1 MWFSPSGAVATCL
14 LLLSP
19 ATVLSLHVDG
29 GSDNLSAYLAAH
41 PVATKAAAAVSTF
54 ADADANANTLTPELV
69 NAVLSQCPSGCVEAG
84 LNPRNWTVYPQL
96 GRLAMCNQTML
107 LDFSLFTSL
116 RKDGSVR
123 ACTTNSTEQ
132 FEAAITRNTN
142 TLNAAS
148 CLSKGSV
155 TTQVQQSLQLAFNQ
169 SRTPATV
176 ADFDAAAQQLAAALS
191 QRNSSDCTDTTAF
204 AYSNSVALGL
214 FAGSGVGDVPAAVL
228 QQLLAKIKTSGFSSS
243 AVVQLCAQD
252 GRSSEY
258 SFGIVASGERDV
270 YLVQDAVAAWASAEC
285 ITTFDDA
292 EDWLDITLSVPSL
305 VGNSTTTTTT
315 TNSTVRATLN
325 KRALNERA
333 ECSTIQVVSG
343 DSCASLAAKCGISAS
358 DFDKYNPSST
368 LCSTLVVGQHV
379 CCSAGTLPDY
389 RPQPNANGTCAS
401 HYVEPGESCA
411 SLAAANDLTNAEIE
425 SFNTDTWAWEGCD
438 NLQAYQYICL
448 SKGDPPMPAPV
459 ANAVCGPQKP
469 GTQQPAS
476 GVSLASLN
484 PCPLNACCNKYGQC
498 GITPDFCTESK
509 SATGAPGTSAP
520 GQNGCIS
527 NCGTDVVVGDAPA
540 EYINIGYFEG
550 YNLER
555 PCLNMEITAMDLTPY
570 THIHLSFGEVST
582 SYEVDI
588 SSIQDQWELFQQ
600 LSGFKKILSL
610 GGWSFSTD
618 PATYSIF
625 REGVQPGNQDTFV
638 ANIVSFVTDNDLDG
652 IDIDW
657 EYPAAPDIPGIPA
670 GSADDTENY
679 LTFITKLRS
688 AMPSGKSVSFCAPAS
703 YWYLRGYSISKMA
716 AVADYVVYMTYD
728 LHGQWDYAHPYAIDG
743 CPAGNCLRSQ
753 VNLTETLQTLAMITK
768 AGVPSNKIAVG
779 VSSYGRSF
787 QMTTPGC
794 TGPMCTYT
802 GGGSG
807 AYPGPCTQT
816 AGYIANAEINAI
828 LNGTG
833 SWEDSTGAVHHINSF
848 SSYLDTDS
856 QSNIAVYD
864 STQWVGYMDDSVKQ
878 DRSKLYESLH
888 MAGVIDWAI
897 DLDGYGGDDVS
908 PGPGGNLVYPP
919 QSIWDSPDPQIGC
932 TPPCIIVLPPYPLT
946 VTHTVTS
953 WPPLTTTLL
962 SSDTAGGGVY
972 VKTTT
977 IPVPAFSISEASLQ
991 PVTLYSTDT
1000 DTYTINP
1007 VQSITPSSFIWTL
1020 PPDYATFPVTTPT
1033 PMTSRDTTVPLTSVP
1048 SASFFSTPVP
1058 VTIQPQPTY
1067 SVEYPKPPVTGGPLT
1082 VKASTTEPSSTKTST
1097 TSSGTSPSTSCTGSG
1112 CGKRDCSIFGCG
1124 GSTSSGGGSSGGGC
1138 GCTSTCPLGS
1148 CGGLGCT
1155 VPGGCGNT
1163 QGPDGGDSSE
1173 CEVSATV
1180 SACTYLVTSYSAWY
1194 LASSTTTTETDCV
1207 TKTACNGQD
1216 TAVTTT
1222 PGSPECTIDPD
1233 VQSALSVEQA
1243 AEETI
1248 INGQQIPLAFEPT
1261 NPAGYDGSTF
1271 TLTQFG
1277 LTDTLTVV
1285 KTSTVTIHPTTT
1297 VTVVVPPTAQAD
1309 CAYWITDFFYIFE
1322 VYNIAGWSTDGGS
1335 SLNHEEKGCG
1345 ALTGWEWH
1353 EHTDTQYS
1361 RAYFNLP
1368 FIMKS
1373 GCVERAIVSAGGPKL
1388 SCEFQDYDFLL
1399 KKKRSAAIDPPP
1411 PAPSW
1416 STLHRRDLVSET
1428 PSFPSGLSTAS
1439 SNSTR
1444 PATTAPL
1451 YTPESWGPGN
1461 TETFTTTLNETSKST
1476 YTTEIV
1482 LATGANSTTT
1492 GSKTTSTQTTN
1503 TTTTSTTTPTPTTT
1517 PTTTTTSPTTTT
1529 SGAVAT
1535 PTPTQAGMVSN
1546 CKKFYYV
1553 KSGDGC
1559 QAIATAYGITLDE
1572 LYTWNPALNGDCTGL
1587 WADYYICV
1595 GV

>member
-1 MWFSPSGAVATCL
+1 
-14 LLLSP
+14 
-19 ATVLSLHVDG
+19 
-29 GSDNLSAYLAAH
+29 
-41 PVATKAAAAVSTF
+41 
-54 ADADANANTLTPELV
+54 
-69 NAVLSQCPSGCVEAG
+69 
-84 LNPRNWTVYPQL
+84 
-96 GRLAMCNQTML
+96 MCNQTVL

-123 ACTTNSTEQ
+123 ACRANSTERLD
-132 FEAAITRNTN
+132 AAIALNAN
-142 TLNAAS
+142 TLNAVS
-148 CLSKGSV
+148 CLPKGSV

-176 ADFDAAAQQLAAALS
+176 ADLDAAVQQLAAALS
-191 QRNSSDCTDTTAF
+191 QRHSSDCTDTTAL

-305 VGNSTTTTTT
+305 VGNSTTTA
-315 TNSTVRATLN
+315 TNSTVRAALN
-325 KRALNERA
+325 KRAQ
-333 ECSTIQVVSG
+333 CSTIQVVSG
-343 DSCASLAAKCGISAS
+343 DSCASSAAKCGISAS
-358 DFDKYNPSST
+358 NFDKYNPSST

-389 RPQPNANGTCAS
+389 RPKPNANGTCAS

-411 SLAAANDLTNAEIE
+411 TLAAANDLTNAEIE
-425 SFNTDTWAWEGCD
+425 SFNTDTWAWDGCD

-448 SKGDPPMPAPV
+448 SKGEPPMPAPIT
-459 ANAVCGPQKP
+459 NAVCGPQKP
-469 GTQQPAS
+469 GTKQPAS

-484 PCPLNACCNKYGQC
+484 PCPLNACCDKYGQC

-520 GQNGCIS
+520 GKNGCIS
-527 NCGTDVVVGDAPA
+527 NCGTYVVVGAAPA

-582 SYEVDI
+582 SYEVNI

-618 PATYSIF
+618 PTTYFIF
-625 REGVQPGNQDTFV
+625 REGVQPANQDTFV
-638 ANIVSFVTDNDLDG
+638 ANIVSFVTENDLDG

-716 AVADYVVYMTYD
+716 AVADYIVYMTYD

-743 CPAGNCLRSQ
+743 CPAGNCLRSH

-787 QMTTPGC
+787 QMTKAGC

-802 GGGSG
+802 GAASG

-833 SWEDSTGAVHHINSF
+833 SWEDSTGAVHHINSY

-878 DRSKLYESLH
+878 DRTKLYESLH

-897 DLDGYGGDDVS
+897 DLDGYGVDDVS

-919 QSIWDSPDPQIGC
+919 QSIWDSTDPQIGC
-932 TPPCIIVLPPYPLT
+932 TPPCIFVLPPYPLT
-946 VTHTVTS
+946 GTHTVTS

-962 SSDTAGGGVY
+962 SSNKAVGSVY
-972 VKTTT
+972 VKTTA
-977 IPVPAFSISEASLQ
+977 IPVPAFSISEVSLQ

-1007 VQSITPSSFIWTL
+1007 VQSITPASFIWTL

-1033 PMTSRDTTVPLTSVP
+1033 PVTSRATTVSLTSVP
-1048 SASFFSTPVP
+1048 SVSFFSTSVR

-1067 SVEYPKPPVTGGPLT
+1067 SVEYPKPPVTEGPLT
-1082 VKASTTEPSSTKTST
+1082 VKASTTEPSTTKTST
-1097 TSSGTSPSTSCTGSG
+1097 TSSGISTSTSCNGSG

-1124 GSTSSGGGSSGGGC
+1124 TSSRGGSSGGGC
-1138 GCTSTCPLGS
+1138 GLF
-1148 CGGLGCT
+1148 GCD
-1155 VPGGCGNT
+1155 GGCGIF
-1163 QGPDGGDSSE
+1163 GCGG
-1173 CEVSATV
+1173 
-1180 SACTYLVTSYSAWY
+1180 
-1194 LASSTTTTETDCV
+1194 
-1207 TKTACNGQD
+1207 G
-1216 TAVTTT
+1216 
-1222 PGSPECTIDPD
+1222 
-1233 VQSALSVEQA
+1233 
-1243 AEETI
+1243 
-1248 INGQQIPLAFEPT
+1248 
-1261 NPAGYDGSTF
+1261 
-1271 TLTQFG
+1271 
-1277 LTDTLTVV
+1277 
-1285 KTSTVTIHPTTT
+1285 
-1297 VTVVVPPTAQAD
+1297 
-1309 CAYWITDFFYIFE
+1309 ITDFFYIFE
-1322 VYNIAGWSTDGGS
+1322 VYNIAGWSADGGA
-1335 SLNHEEKGCG
+1335 SLNHQEKGCG

-1353 EHTDTQYS
+1353 GHTDTKYS

-1368 FIMKS
+1368 FIMKA

-1388 SCEFQDYDFLL
+1388 SCEFQGYDFF

-1411 PAPSW
+1411 PAAASW
-1416 STLHRRDLVSET
+1416 SMLHKRNLVSET
-1428 PSFPSGLSTAS
+1428 PSFPSGLSTAP

-1444 PATTAPL
+1444 LGTTAPL

-1461 TETFTTTLNETSKST
+1461 TETFTTTIEETSKST

-1482 LATGANSTTT
+1482 LEPGTNSTTT
-1492 GSKTTSTQTTN
+1492 ATKMTMITTTSTRATSRTT
-1503 TTTTSTTTPTPTTT
+1503 TTTTKPTTTSTTTTCAITTT
-1517 PTTTTTSPTTTT
+1517 
-1529 SGAVAT
+1529 
-1535 PTPTQAGMVSN
+1535 
-1546 CKKFYYV
+1546 
-1553 KSGDGC
+1553 
-1559 QAIATAYGITLDE
+1559 
-1572 LYTWNPALNGDCTGL
+1572 
-1587 WADYYICV
+1587 
-1595 GV
+1595 